1 MTVQTLEE
9 LQEGTE
15 GTPRGWKYFKLNV
28 WNYLLYL
35 FQFDNG
41 VPKIGQIKIHDPE
54 KKHTKIKYDKRKKN
68 KQTTTT
74 TTTKK
79 QHNKHIAKPPN
90 SKISI

>member
-15 GTPRGWKYFKLNV
+15 ETPRGWKYFKLNV

-41 VPKIGQIKIHDPE
+41 VPKIGLIKIHDPE
-54 KKHTKIKYDKRKKN
+54 KNIQKQNTTKEKKTNKQKQKKKN
-68 KQTTTT
+68 NNNNKKTT
-74 TTTKK
+74 
-79 QHNKHIAKPPN
+79 QQPHC
-90 SKISI
+90 